1 MVRLAR
7 IILLALAL
15 VVACASA
22 AVAAGGWQTGDYA
35 GTSGGKFK
43 PAGKPLRKARVS
55 FHVGQHRIT
64 KVRVEIRVRC
74 ADGSHT
80 SFVTQHDGF
89 LTLDANGKF
98 AGGAATKTGRDNISG
113 QVTGTSASGIVR
125 SFDEE
130 DANGN
135 ENPAGQKCDSGRV
148 KWTAAKKPGTS

>member
-1 MVRLAR
+1 MVRPFR
-7 IILLALAL
+7 TILLALAL
-15 VVACASA
+15 VAVSA
-22 AVAAGGWQTGDYA
+22 TAALAAAGWQTGDYA

-55 FHVGQHRIT
+55 FHVAQHRIT

-89 LTLDANGKF
+89 LTVDSNGKF
-98 AGGAATKTGRDNISG
+98 AGGAATRTGRDNISG
-113 QVTGTSASGIVR
+113 RVTGTTASGIVR
-125 SFDEE
+125 SFDRE

-135 ENPAGQKCDSGRV
+135 EDPTGQKCDSGRV
-148 KWTAAKKPGTS
+148 EWTATKKSGT